1 MVKETQ
7 FLRSQFLRRQA
18 KKAELM
24 AKAISDIEASQ
35 SSSALAKAKN
45 RSQAKSPEKGKEKVR
60 QETGSPRHLI
70 LRDT

>member
-1 MVKETQ
+1 VAAMAKETQ

-35 SSSALAKAKN
+35 SSSASAKAKN
-45 RSQAKSPEKGKEKVR
+45 RSQAELPKKAKKKSGKKSGV
-60 QETGSPRHLI
+60 
-70 LRDT
+70 RDT